1 MKHSEINFK
10 IQLDDQNIPEN
21 ITWSATDNPNEGI
34 EETKAILVATWD
46 PYHKGT
52 LTLPLWTKDME
63 VLDMKRFFI
72 EIMGTV
78 SEASLQATGD
88 QYFSQ
93 EIEQVCRTL
102 SSHLQKEILP
112 KTDNN
117 KQLIVECHRFGLFT
131 ESINLGY
138 NKINYETLFKILSH
152 DCNNYFHNLS

>member
-63 VLDMKRFFI
+63 VLDMKRFLLRSW
-72 EIMGTV
+72 ERY
-78 SEASLQATGD
+78 L
-88 QYFSQ
+88 
-93 EIEQVCRTL
+93 
-102 SSHLQKEILP
+102 KP
-112 KTDNN
+112 
-117 KQLIVECHRFGLFT
+117 
-131 ESINLGY
+131 
-138 NKINYETLFKILSH
+138 LFKPLEMNIFQKKLSK
-152 DCNNYFHNLS
+152 CVGLCLRTYRKKF

>member
-63 VLDMKRFFI
+63 VMDMKRFFI

-88 QYFSQ
+88 EYFSK

-102 SSHLQKEILP
+102 SSHLQKEILEAE
-112 KTDNN
+112 KGA
-117 KQLIVECHRFGLFT
+117 K
-131 ESINLGY
+131 
-138 NKINYETLFKILSH
+138 
-152 DCNNYFHNLS
+152 

>member
-10 IQLDDQNIPEN
+10 IQLDDQNIPEQ
-21 ITWSATDNPNEGI
+21 ISWSATNNPNEGI

-78 SEASLQATGD
+78 SDASLQATGD
-88 QYFSQ
+88 QFFSQ
-93 EIEQVCRTL
+93 EIENVCKLL
-102 SSHLQKEILP
+102 SQHLQKEIVAAE
-112 KTDNN
+112 KSG
-117 KQLIVECHRFGLFT
+117 K
-131 ESINLGY
+131 
-138 NKINYETLFKILSH
+138 
-152 DCNNYFHNLS
+152 

>member
-10 IQLDDQNIPEN
+10 IQLDDQNIPEQ
-21 ITWSATDNPNEGI
+21 ISWSATDNPNEGI

-78 SEASLQATGD
+78 SDASLQATGD
-88 QYFSQ
+88 HFFSQ
-93 EIEQVCRTL
+93 EIVHIIGAR
-102 SSHLQKEILP
+102 HLTKEISFLI
-112 KTDNN
+112 KSDFYFTD
-117 KQLIVECHRFGLFT
+117 
-131 ESINLGY
+131 
-138 NKINYETLFKILSH
+138 FKFRI
-152 DCNNYFHNLS
+152 

>member
-21 ITWSATDNPNEGI
+21 ISWSATDNPNEGI

-63 VLDMKRFFI
+63 LMDMKRFFI

-88 QYFSQ
+88 QFFSQ

-102 SSHLQKEILP
+102 SSHLQKEILEAE
-112 KTDNN
+112 KGA
-117 KQLIVECHRFGLFT
+117 K
-131 ESINLGY
+131 
-138 NKINYETLFKILSH
+138 
-152 DCNNYFHNLS
+152 

>member
-10 IQLDDQNIPEN
+10 IQLDDNNIPEQ
-21 ITWSATDNPNEGI
+21 ISWSATDNPNEGI

-78 SEASLQATGD
+78 GDAALQATGD
-88 QYFSQ
+88 SEFAL
-93 EIEQVCRTL
+93 EVEQVCKKL
-102 SSHLQKEILP
+102 SQNLKKEI
-112 KTDNN
+112 TSAS
-117 KQLIVECHRFGLFT
+117 QGQ
-131 ESINLGY
+131 
-138 NKINYETLFKILSH
+138 
-152 DCNNYFHNLS
+152 